1 MPGQDAHTAPERLTL
16 EEFER
21 LPETDERLEL
31 SRGVLVR
38 EPQPPARHGAV
49 VINLLRELDAVA
61 RDRGLGRAVVE
72 AGFLL
77 SEDPPTVRR
86 PDAAFVSFDRWPA
99 GTLPDGMWPI
109 APDIAVEVVSP
120 SNRAADI
127 HEKVLQYLDA
137 RARAVWVVQPTTH
150 TVEVWHS
157 PAEIHLIRENEV
169 LDGGDVL
176 PGFRLPVG
184 RLFEY

>member
-1 MPGQDAHTAPERLTL
+1 MLGHQATNQERLTL

-21 LPETDERLEL
+21 LPDADEVLEL

-38 EPQPPARHGAV
+38 EPQPPAQHGAV
-49 VINLLRELDAVA
+49 VINLLRELDAHV
-61 RDRGLGRAVVE
+61 RDRELGRAVVE

-77 SEDPPTVRR
+77 AEDPPTVRR

-99 GTLPDGMWPI
+99 ETLPEGMWPI

-127 HEKVLQYLDA
+127 HEKVLQYLQA
-137 RARAVWVVQPTTH
+137 GVGVVWVVQPTTH
-150 TVEVWHS
+150 TVEVWRG
-157 PAEIHLIRENEV
+157 PADIHVIRGDEA
-169 LDGGDVL
+169 LDGGDLL
-176 PGFRLPVG
+176 PEFRLSIS